1 MGKSSAFEI
10 MIPLISIVIP
20 TYNRA
25 NTVVNAIES
34 VLHQHGD
41 CEIIVVDD
49 GSEDNTEE
57 VLRQKFDSQIIYIY
71 QENCGVSAARNKG
84 VSMATGDFLIFLD
97 SDDTL
102 YEGTVAAFSA
112 CIDDQIDLISGK
124 MYICDESG
132 KIISKKTASDFG
144 HPLAG
149 SFALRK
155 TVYLDVGGYDE
166 KLTYSENTDLFLR
179 LRNYGI
185 DKGREVFVEGE
196 GGSCIITGSREGRL
210 NTGKTLASRIYF
222 LSKHECYFKL
232 YPYQSVI
239 FNKIIIRNAIFVK
252 NRDEALRHSKNL
264 IQLKPF
270 NIRFY
275 ALYLILLVAFKQF
288 VWFYTRRKSQRIR

>member
-1 MGKSSAFEI
+1 M
-10 MIPLISIVIP
+10 LISVIIP

-25 NTVVNAIES
+25 NMVINAIES

-41 CEIIVVDD
+41 CEIVVVDD

-57 VLRQKFDSQIIYIY
+57 LLSQKFGSQIVYIY

-84 VSMATGDFLIFLD
+84 AFAAKGDFLIFLD

-102 YEGTVAAFSA
+102 YEGTIAAFSA
-112 CIDDQIDLISGK
+112 CIDDQLDLVSGK
-124 MYICDESG
+124 IYICDESG
-132 KIISKKTASDFG
+132 RIMSKKTASDFG

-155 TVYLDVGGYDE
+155 TVYLDIGGYDE
-166 KLTYSENTDLFLR
+166 NLTYSENTDLFLR

-185 DKGREVFVEGE
+185 DKEREVFVEGE

-222 LSKHECYFKL
+222 LSKHQRHFKL
-232 YPYQSVI
+232 YPDQEVT
-239 FNKIIIRNAIFVK
+239 FNKIITRNAIFVK
-252 NRDEALRHSKNL
+252 NRHEALRHSKNL
-264 IQLKPF
+264 IRLKPF

-275 ALYLILLVAFKQF
+275 ALYVVLFLVFKLF
-288 VWFYTRRKSQRIR
+288 VYVYTRKRG